1 MDREDETEV
10 GIDGRAARWAHR
22 RPELVAAAT
31 RYVLD
36 HGVSDLTLRPLAS
49 AMGVTIAT
57 VVRQFGTKEALIEE
71 VSRSINDDLLRTL
84 RDDPEL
90 ADLSPAQTLRTLWR
104 RWLDP
109 AQGRQF
115 RMLFELYAL
124 ALRHPEQY
132 RWFTESIVTDWLPQ
146 IESPLI
152 SDGVDPAAARQLSTL
167 VLAVLRGLHL
177 DLVAT
182 GDVDRVDAAFELA
195 MATLDPAL
203 TPSAVAKSTNMGTK

>member
-1 MDREDETEV
+1 MDRGDDEPNASV
-10 GIDGRAARWAHR
+10 DGRAARWAHR

-36 HGVSDLTLRPLAS
+36 RGVSDLTLRPLAS

-57 VVRQFGTKEALIEE
+57 VVRQFGSKEALVEE
-71 VSRSINDDLLRTL
+71 ITRAINEDLLATL
-84 RDDPEL
+84 REDPEL
-90 ADLSPAQTLRTLWR
+90 VGSTPVETLRTLWR

-115 RMLFELYAL
+115 RVMFELFGL
-124 ALRHPEQY
+124 ASHHPEQY
-132 RWFTESIVTDWLPQ
+132 RWFTDSIVTDWLPQ
-146 IESPLI
+146 IEAPLI
-152 SDGVDPAAARQLSTL
+152 GEGLDPAVARHAATL

-195 MATLDPAL
+195 MATLAPAF
-203 TPSAVAKSTNMGTK
+203 TPTR

>member
-1 MDREDETEV
+1 MDRADV
-10 GIDGRAARWAHR
+10 DHDAAVDGRSARWAHR

-57 VVRQFGTKEALIEE
+57 VVRQFGSKEALVEE
-71 VSRSINDDLLRTL
+71 ISRAINEDLLTTL
-84 RDDPEL
+84 REDPEL
-90 ADLSPAQTLRTLWR
+90 IGLPPVQTLRTLWR

-109 AQGRQF
+109 SQGRQF
-115 RMLFELYAL
+115 RLLFELYGL

-132 RWFTESIVTDWLPQ
+132 RWFTESIVADWLPQ
-146 IESPLI
+146 IEAPLI
-152 SDGVDPAAARQLSTL
+152 GDGVDPDIARQLATL

-182 GDVDRVDAAFELA
+182 GDLDRVDAAFELA
-195 MATLDPAL
+195 MATLSPTLA
-203 TPSAVAKSTNMGTK
+203 PKK

>member
-1 MDREDETEV
+1 M
-10 GIDGRAARWAHR
+10 GI
-22 RPELVAAAT
+22 
-31 RYVLD
+31 
-36 HGVSDLTLRPLAS
+36 
-49 AMGVTIAT
+49 TIAT

-71 VSRSINDDLLRTL
+71 VSRSINADLLRTL

>member
-1 MDREDETEV
+1 MERADEERDEAV
-10 GIDGRAARWAHR
+10 DGRAARWAHR

-36 HGVSDLTLRPLAS
+36 RGVSDLTLRPLAS

-57 VVRQFGTKEALIEE
+57 VVRQFGSKEALVEE
-71 VSRSINDDLLRTL
+71 ISRAINEDLLTTL
-84 RDDPEL
+84 REDPQLVGL
-90 ADLSPAQTLRTLWR
+90 APAQTLRTLWR

-109 AQGRQF
+109 SQGRQF
-115 RMLFELYAL
+115 RLLFELYGL

-132 RWFTESIVTDWLPQ
+132 RWFTDSIVADWLPQ
-146 IESPLI
+146 IEAPLI
-152 SDGVDPAAARQLSTL
+152 GEGVDPDTARQLATL

-195 MATLDPAL
+195 MATLSPAL
-203 TPSAVAKSTNMGTK
+203 TPRN